1 MKLMIASDLHGS
13 EYYVNLLAERMR
25 QERPD
30 RLLLLGDLLYH
41 GPRNDLPRG
50 YDTKNTAALLN
61 ALSPKP
67 LCIRGNCDGEVDQMV
82 LSFPIL
88 ADFAAVFADGK
99 TLYLTHGHH
108 LEEAAKAVA
117 PGDVILYGHTHLPVF
132 SEREGVYYVNPGS
145 VSIPKNGTPHSYLV
159 FENGVFTWKDVET
172 GEPWREE
179 RI

>member
-13 EYYVNLLAERMR
+13 EYYVNLLAERMK

-41 GPRNDLPRG
+41 GPRNDLPRD
-50 YDTKNTAALLN
+50 YDTKKTAALLN
-61 ALSPKP
+61 DLEPKP

-99 TLYLTHGHH
+99 TLYLTHGHR

-117 PGDVILYGHTHLPVF
+117 PGDVILYGHTHLPDF
-132 SEREGVYYVNPGS
+132 SERDGVYYVNPGS
-145 VSIPKNGTPHSYLV
+145 VSIPKGGAPHSFLV
-159 FENGVFTWKDVET
+159 YEGGVFTWKDVVT